1 MAPRLVLIF
10 EEIFQVCIPDLTSY
24 VQPREQRTVLL
35 QHFQLCLV
43 FRNHPLVWGAEY
55 SEIIL
60 LERVCNRLASVNES
74 LFEGQIELF
83 LSNLSCIANSSD
95 YSIIHDTLSMDRHQV
110 FTFFQKRVAK
120 FFK

>member
-1 MAPRLVLIF
+1 MYNC
-10 EEIFQVCIPDLTSY
+10 EN
-24 VQPREQRTVLL
+24 REQSSFNTSNFALS
-35 QHFQLCLV
+35 FETILV
-43 FRNHPLVWGAEY
+43 RGAEY
-55 SEIIL
+55 KEIIL
-60 LERVCNRLASVNES
+60 LKGVCNRLASVNES